1 VSLRFDF
8 QICCARIR
16 PGRASGFGEMSTD
29 QWSRLSASFKVTVIT
44 SLFPVDVDAAGEL
57 QAEARREVAALLRVT
72 QIVRGRKRPVAA
84 TSPD

>member
-1 VSLRFDF
+1 
-8 QICCARIR
+8 
-16 PGRASGFGEMSTD
+16 
-29 QWSRLSASFKVTVIT
+29 LSASFKVTVIT